1 MKAAAIFR
9 QIKEHVGANPDIVKK
24 VKAIYQ
30 WNITKDGEIAA
41 KWSEQRCRGGGT
53 PPPP

>member
-1 MKAAAIFR
+1 LKAAAIFR
-9 QIKEHVGANPDIVKK
+9 QIKEHVAANPNIVKK

-41 KWSEQRCRGGGT
+41 KWSEKQVVSNNN
-53 PPPP
+53 